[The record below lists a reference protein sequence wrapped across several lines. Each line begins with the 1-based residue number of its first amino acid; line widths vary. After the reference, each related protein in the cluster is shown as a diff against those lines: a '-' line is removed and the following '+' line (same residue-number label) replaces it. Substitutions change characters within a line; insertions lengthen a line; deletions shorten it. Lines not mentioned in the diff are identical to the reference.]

1 MSSFVL
7 NIFKKK
13 GSRQMVDKNDSLHR
27 SRQFFILE
35 GVTGIGQFSLTS
47 GAFLAGFIHM
57 LKGSDQINGMIA
69 VIPAMAG
76 VFQIFSS
83 LIFEK
88 MTKRKH
94 TMVKMAIGL
103 RSILALVYFIPM
115 LMMPLGLGLEAFVL
129 CFIIAYTIN
138 ALNTPAL
145 VNWLVE
151 LTPLSI
157 RGQYL
162 AYREKISLLVTAM
175 LTIGLGKV
183 LDYTRD
189 AGNDMI
195 GFGIV
200 GLIVIVFSILNI
212 YALIH
217 IQEPSEHVPNHYKLK
232 EVVTT
237 PIKSPS
243 FKRIILL
250 FIIWNFALQIG
261 GPFITVYMVTHL
273 KLQYTYMMSLSV
285 ITTLVRVAIS
295 GYWGRMADKK
305 SWFLSTKWSVGIL
318 AVVHFL
324 WGFVTD
330 GNYHVLVPILH
341 VCSGIAWGGIGISLF
356 NMQFLFAK
364 KEGRTMYI
372 GLNAAIGGI
381 ASGVAVWIGGQMIK
395 LLENQSFM
403 LFNIPIGNLQM
414 TFFISGLLL
423 FICPIFVKLFIEH
436 QQVEQEDG

>member
-1 MSSFVL
+1 MA
-7 NIFKKK
+7 
-13 GSRQMVDKNDSLHR
+13 DKNDSLHR
-27 SRQFFILE
+27 SRQYFILE

-76 VFQIFSS
+76 IFQIFSS

-88 MTKRKH
+88 MARRKD

-115 LMMPLGLGLEAFVL
+115 IMMPLGLGLEAFAL
-129 CFIIAYTIN
+129 CFIVAYTIN

-151 LTPLSI
+151 LTPLPI

-162 AYREKISLLVTAM
+162 AYREKISLLVIAF

-183 LDYTRD
+183 LDYSRD
-189 AGNDMI
+189 AGNEMI

-200 GLIVIVFSILNI
+200 GVVIVMFSILNI
-212 YALIH
+212 YALVH
-217 IQEPSEHVPNHYKLK
+217 IQEQGEHVTNHYKLK
-232 EVVTT
+232 EVITT

-250 FIIWNFALQIG
+250 FIIWNFALQVG

-273 KLQYTYMMSLSV
+273 QLKYTYMMSLSV
-285 ITTLVRVAIS
+285 LATLVRVAIS
-295 GYWGRMADKK
+295 GFWGRMADKK
-305 SWFLSTKWSVGIL
+305 SWFLSTKYSVGIL
-318 AVVHFL
+318 AVVHFS
-324 WGFVTD
+324 WGFVTS
-330 GNYHVLVPILH
+330 GNYQVLVPILH

-356 NMQFLFAK
+356 NIQFLFAK

-381 ASGVAVWIGGQMIK
+381 ASGIAVWIGGQIIK
-395 LLENQSFM
+395 LLENSSFM
-403 LFNIPIGNLQM
+403 LFNIPISNLQM
-414 TFFISGLLL
+414 TFFLSGILLL
-423 FICPIFVKLFIEH
+423 LCPIFVKLFIET
-436 QQVEQEDG
+436 QQVEQEDN